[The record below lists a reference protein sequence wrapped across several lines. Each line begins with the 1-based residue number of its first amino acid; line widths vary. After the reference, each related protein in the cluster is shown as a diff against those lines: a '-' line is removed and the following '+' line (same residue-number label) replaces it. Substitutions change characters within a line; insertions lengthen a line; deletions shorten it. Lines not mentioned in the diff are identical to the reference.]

1 MNNTFM
7 HIFDF
12 TYVHTHKH
20 THTFSLSL
28 SRFLAQGS
36 KPPTC
41 MAFNELVM
49 LHWPHNP
56 CKSPH
61 CFIKVLDLLG
71 IPPFHYYRES
81 KTQPFHREYKIP
93 KFTVFLLQEFL
104 QPHMTNLPMTG
115 SKQES

>member
-1 MNNTFM
+1 MEL
-7 HIFDF
+7 HIKHIIISPIF
-12 TYVHTHKH
+12 YKH
-20 THTFSLSL
+20 THT
-28 SRFLAQGS
+28 QGS

-71 IPPFHYYRES
+71 IPPFHYYKES
-81 KTQPFHREYKIP
+81 KTQPHHKDYKDP
-93 KFTVFLLQEFL
+93 
-104 QPHMTNLPMTG
+104 
-115 SKQES
+115 